1 MGKTLLLYAA
11 VSIHQEKATVT
22 QNDLK
27 QESHLKQERQSSLCI
42 EGTNCASHP
51 EKIIINKNRRKNK
64 IFLKQNW
71 EKISVS
77 LNDLSSFSYLHVD
90 FYKFLLLC
98 LHTVFDWK
106 TKISYI
112 TSVLRTNS
120 SAVLSAYEADHFIIE
135 AFQGGQA

>member
-51 EKIIINKNRRKNK
+51 EKIIINKNRRKKN
-64 IFLKQNW
+64 ILETELGEN
-71 EKISVS
+71 
-77 LNDLSSFSYLHVD
+77 LS
-90 FYKFLLLC
+90 KF
-98 LHTVFDWK
+98 K
-106 TKISYI
+106 
-112 TSVLRTNS
+112 
-120 SAVLSAYEADHFIIE
+120 
-135 AFQGGQA
+135 